1 MSKFACPHC
10 RVSVSLSNKCSLQET
25 LEQWGGGGGIEYS
38 HTWIRFAIVVEK
50 VIVSEVFSPK
60 MGYHLLSLFI
70 LIKTGYL
77 PKMCLLTLQC
87 KNGLVIGKQVLH
99 LMLLNFHCHK
109 SDIKLT
115 CHAFCFLLE
124 PVEYH
129 QLF

>member
-1 MSKFACPHC
+1 MLASQTNALC
-10 RVSVSLSNKCSLQET
+10 REHSSSGG
-25 LEQWGGGGGIEYS
+25 GGGGGIEYS

-124 PVEYH
+124 QVEYH